1 MAKNP
6 LLSVVIPTYNEEKLI
21 GKCVNA
27 LVHQSLPQDMY
38 EILVVDNNSR
48 DNTSRVAEAA
58 GAKVLFY
65 KEKQGAHAARQ
76 YGTSQAKADI
86 IVYTDADSIP
96 THDWLEKIYTIM
108 QNKKYVCIGG
118 TILPTD
124 ANIFIRFLFTCYDIL
139 SLINQFFHISLIWGP
154 NMAVRKSA
162 FMKIGGF
169 NSNLKTS
176 DDWDFVMRIQKEFG
190 RSSTLYTPQLQ
201 VRTSS
206 RRQEK
211 ISSMLPFIFVGM
223 FNYSSIFL
231 FRKSVTYGSQS
242 NIR

>member
-1 MAKNP
+1 
-6 LLSVVIPTYNEEKLI
+6 
-21 GKCVNA
+21 
-27 LVHQSLPQDMY
+27 
-38 EILVVDNNSR
+38 
-48 DNTSRVAEAA
+48 
-58 GAKVLFY
+58 
-65 KEKQGAHAARQ
+65 
-76 YGTSQAKADI
+76 
-86 IVYTDADSIP
+86 
-96 THDWLEKIYTIM
+96 
-108 QNKKYVCIGG
+108 
-118 TILPTD
+118 
-124 ANIFIRFLFTCYDIL
+124 
-139 SLINQFFHISLIWGP
+139 
-154 NMAVRKSA
+154 MAVRKSA